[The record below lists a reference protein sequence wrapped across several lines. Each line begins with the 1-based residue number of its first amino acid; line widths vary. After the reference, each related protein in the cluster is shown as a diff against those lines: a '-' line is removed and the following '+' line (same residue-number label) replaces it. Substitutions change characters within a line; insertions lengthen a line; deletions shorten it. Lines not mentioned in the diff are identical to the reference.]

1 MNIINK
7 AVLTSVKVDNK
18 AVLTS
23 VKVDNK
29 AVLTSVKVDNI
40 KKREIFSFS
49 LFV

>member
-1 MNIINK
+1 MNILNK

-40 KKREIFSFS
+40 KKREILSFS
-49 LFV
+49 LFI

>member
-1 MNIINK
+1 MNI
-7 AVLTSVKVDNK
+7 LNK

-40 KKREIFSFS
+40 KKREILSFS

>member
-1 MNIINK
+1 MNILNK

-23 VKVDNK
+23 VKVGNK

-40 KKREIFSFS
+40 KKREILSFS

>member
-1 MNIINK
+1 MNI
-7 AVLTSVKVDNK
+7 LNK

-40 KKREIFSFS
+40 KKREILSFS
-49 LFV
+49 LFI

>member
-1 MNIINK
+1 MNII
-7 AVLTSVKVDNK
+7 NK

>member
-1 MNIINK
+1 MNILNK

-23 VKVDNK
+23 VKVGNK

-40 KKREIFSFS
+40 KKREILSFS
-49 LFV
+49 LFI

>member
-1 MNIINK
+1 MNILNK

-40 KKREIFSFS
+40 KKREILSFS